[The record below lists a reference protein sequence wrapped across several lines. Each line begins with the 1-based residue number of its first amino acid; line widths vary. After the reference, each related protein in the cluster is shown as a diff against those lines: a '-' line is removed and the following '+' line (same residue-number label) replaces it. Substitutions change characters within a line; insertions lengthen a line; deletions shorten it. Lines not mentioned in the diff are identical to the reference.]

1 MKKFVSLIVLVAV
14 ILSFASFFTVQAEV
28 ISPFGQGQ
36 IGYQAVVLCETLS
49 VRNDPSTSSKTVKTL
64 RYGTKLLVTRQTNG
78 WAECVLSD
86 DVNAG
91 PAGWVKADYLAIN
104 PAWFR
109 ADAKTTAY
117 AWNSTSAPKVGL
129 LEKNTMLPILKME
142 GNWIIVSLRGAVGFI
157 RV

>member
-1 MKKFVSLIVLVAV
+1 MKKIVSLMVLVAV
-14 ILSFASFFTVQAEV
+14 ILTFASFFTVQAEV
-28 ISPFGQGQ
+28 IAPLGQGQ
-36 IGYQAVVLCETLS
+36 IGYQAVVLCETLTL
-49 VRNDPSTSSKTVKTL
+49 RQNPSSSAKAVKTL
-64 RYGTKLLVTRQTNG
+64 RYGTKIMVTRQSNG

-91 PAGWVKADYLAIN
+91 PAGWVNADYLAIN

-117 AWNSTSAPKVGL
+117 AWNSTSAPKIAL
-129 LEKNTMLPILKME
+129 LDKNTLLPVLKVE
-142 GNWIIVSLRGAVGFI
+142 GNWIVVSLRGAVGFI